1 MQAALAWPGAA
12 RQAWAMIPRPTLE
25 HLFAGFGAIACLL
38 IFTGVL
44 KSLPG
49 VATLPVDIT
58 PVLLG
63 LALLHLA
70 FALVARRHHLPA
82 AVPAIFALHAG
93 LALVAI
99 VSAGTSQGRFIVPDK
114 LRDVVLVAPI
124 MLAIG
129 VAVAAD
135 ARAFRAFLGTAKLLG
150 PLMGGF
156 IAGAF
161 ALGLVDVVVQF
172 GGRGSVATQRV
183 QYQLANL
190 LIALAASGY
199 AIAAAR
205 TRGPWRLMNLAM
217 VGLLAFA
224 ALIPGGRSGFI
235 GLGIA
240 AVTGPCVFLW
250 HQGRRRA
257 AATLALA
264 LAGAGTLAIAILFAS
279 AELASGLRTV
289 ERFTQ
294 GGIGESSARLPL
306 WRAAFRLIEDNG
318 FWGLGFGAYT
328 PSAGWGVNRDLFPHN
343 LFIEAMVELG
353 LPGLLLFIG
362 IWAAAGLGW
371 LAARPRAE
379 GEQWAASACFGLIIL
394 ILISV
399 STDLGNPLMWFCLGL
414 LAGCGGA
421 SSSRWAVPPP

>member
-1 MQAALAWPGAA
+1 
-12 RQAWAMIPRPTLE
+12 MIPRPTLD
-25 HLFAGFGAIACLL
+25 HLFAGFGAFACLL

-49 VATLPVDIT
+49 IGRLPVDIT
-58 PVLLG
+58 PVLLA
-63 LALLHLA
+63 LTLLHLA
-70 FALVARRHHLPA
+70 FALVARRYTLPA

-93 LALVAI
+93 LALLAI
-99 VSAGTSQGRFIVPDK
+99 VSAGQSQGRGILGDK
-114 LRDVVLVAPI
+114 LRDVVLVAPV
-124 MLAIG
+124 MMAIG

-135 ARAFRAFLGTAKLLG
+135 ARAFRAFLGTAKVLG
-150 PLMGGF
+150 PLMGAF

-161 ALGLVDVVVQF
+161 ALGLVNVVIQF

-190 LIALAASGY
+190 LIALAASAY
-199 AIAAAR
+199 AIAAVR
-205 TRGPWRLMNLAM
+205 TRGPWRLANLGM
-217 VGLLAFA
+217 TGLLAFA
-224 ALIPGGRSGFI
+224 ALIPGGRSGLI
-235 GLGIA
+235 GLGLA
-240 AVTGPCVFLW
+240 AVTGPCLLLW
-250 HQGRRRA
+250 HAGRRRA

-264 LAGAGTLAIAILFAS
+264 LAGSGALGVAFLFAS

-318 FWGLGFGAYT
+318 FWGVGFGAYT

-353 LPGLLLFIG
+353 LPGLLLFVS

-371 LAARPRAE
+371 LAAMHRAE

-414 LAGCGGA
+414 LAGCGGE
-421 SSSRWAVPPP
+421 SSSRWAAARP